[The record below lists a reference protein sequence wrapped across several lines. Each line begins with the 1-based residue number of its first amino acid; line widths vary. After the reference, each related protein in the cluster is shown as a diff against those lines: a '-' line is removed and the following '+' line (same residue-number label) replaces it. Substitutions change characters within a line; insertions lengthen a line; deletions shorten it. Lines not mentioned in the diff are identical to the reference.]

1 VSENVAES
9 RAESVSGPVRV
20 SPWVTHERLD
30 DEVIAINLETGAYY
44 ALDDVAAD
52 CWIVSAGGATVDD
65 LVGAVVDRYDVDESQ
80 ARLDVAVFL
89 DELLRENLLTADD
102 GTATTPPALPPL
114 AGKAAYV
121 APAVQKYDDLEDLL
135 LLDPI
140 HEVDEAGWP
149 VARAD

>member
-1 VSENVAES
+1 VAE
-9 RAESVSGPVRV
+9 PIRV

-44 ALDDVAAD
+44 ALDGVAAD
-52 CWIVSAGGATVDD
+52 CWALVAAGSSIDDAIGTLCERYEVDAGRARADVDD
-65 LVGAVVDRYDVDESQ
+65 FVAELQRERLVID
-80 ARLDVAVFL
+80 
-89 DELLRENLLTADD
+89 ADD
-102 GTATTPPALPPL
+102 GVVSQLALPATT
-114 AGKAAYV
+114 GRRAY
-121 APAVQKYDDLEDLL
+121 APPAVQKYDDLEDLL

>member
-1 VSENVAES
+1 MAE
-9 RAESVSGPVRV
+9 PIRV

-30 DEVIAINLETGAYY
+30 NEVIAINLETGAYY
-44 ALDDVAAD
+44 ALDGVAAD
-52 CWIVSAGGATVDD
+52 CWALVAAGSSIDD
-65 LVGAVVDRYDVDESQ
+65 AIGVLGQRYDVDPDRARADVDGFVAELQRERLVVESH
-80 ARLDVAVFL
+80 DGVVT
-89 DELLRENLLTADD
+89 ELS
-102 GTATTPPALPPL
+102 LPPVTVPQHY
-114 AGKAAYV
+114 A

>member
-1 VSENVAES
+1 MAE
-9 RAESVSGPVRV
+9 PIRV

-44 ALDDVAAD
+44 ALDGVAAD
-52 CWIVSAGGATVDD
+52 CWALVAAGSSIDDTIGVVCDRYTVDAD
-65 LVGAVVDRYDVDESQ
+65 RARADVEAFVAELLAERLVVDSDNGTIT
-80 ARLDVAVFL
+80 
-89 DELLRENLLTADD
+89 ELTL
-102 GTATTPPALPPL
+102 PAPTEPR
-114 AGKAAYV
+114 AYSP
-121 APAVQKYDDLEDLL
+121 PAVQKYDDLEDLL

>member
-1 VSENVAES
+1 MAE
-9 RAESVSGPVRV
+9 PIRV

-44 ALDDVAAD
+44 ALDGVAAD
-52 CWIVSAGGATVDD
+52 CWVLSAGGSEIDE
-65 LVGAVVDRYDVDESQ
+65 LVVAITERYEVEEPQ
-80 ARLDVAVFL
+80 ARSDVAPFI
-89 DELLRENLLTADD
+89 DELLQERLVIDGADAPTSPPTSLPVVSPKMVYTAP
-102 GTATTPPALPPL
+102 TML
-114 AGKAAYV
+114 
-121 APAVQKYDDLEDLL
+121 KYDDLEDLL

>member
-1 VSENVAES
+1 VAGKGFRDVTE
-9 RAESVSGPVRV
+9 PIRV

-44 ALDDVAAD
+44 ALDGVAAD
-52 CWIVSAGGATVDD
+52 CWALTASGRETDDIV
-65 LVGAVVDRYDVDESQ
+65 AVLTSRYDVDEAQ
-80 ARLDVAVFL
+80 LRADIDRFVAQLVAERLMVVGGDAEPV
-89 DELLRENLLTADD
+89 
-102 GTATTPPALPPL
+102 PAPELPPH
-114 AGKAAYV
+114 AAKKAYT
-121 APAVQKYDDLEDLL
+121 APGIEKYDDLEDLL

>member
-1 VSENVAES
+1 MAE
-9 RAESVSGPVRV
+9 PIRV

-44 ALDDVAAD
+44 ALDGVAAD
-52 CWIVSAGGATVDD
+52 CWALSASGSATDEIV
-65 LVGAVVDRYDVDESQ
+65 AVITGRYEVDESQ
-80 ARLDVAVFL
+80 VRADIDQFVERLVAERLIVVGG
-89 DELLRENLLTADD
+89 D
-102 GTATTPPALPPL
+102 GEPAPGSDLPAL
-114 AGKAAYV
+114 AAKKPYT

>member
-1 VSENVAES
+1 MSE
-9 RAESVSGPVRV
+9 PIRV

-44 ALDDVAAD
+44 ALDGVAAD
-52 CWIVSAGGATVDD
+52 CWVLTAGGSEVDD
-65 LVGAVVDRYDVDESQ
+65 LVVAITARYEVDEPL
-80 ARLDVAVFL
+80 ARADVTRFL
-89 DELLRENLLTADD
+89 EQLVVERLVVAGDEAAS
-102 GTATTPPALPPL
+102 ATPLPPID
-114 AGKAAYV
+114 AKKPYT
-121 APAVQKYDDLEDLL
+121 APAVQKFDDLEDLL

>member
-1 VSENVAES
+1 VSE
-9 RAESVSGPVRV
+9 PIRV

-44 ALDDVAAD
+44 ALDGVAAD
-52 CWIVSAGGATVDD
+52 CWVLSARGSEIDD
-65 LVGAVVDRYDVDESQ
+65 LVVAITERYEVAEPQ
-80 ARLDVAVFL
+80 ARSDVTGFL
-89 DELLRENLLTADD
+89 EELLRERLVVAGNDTEPL
-102 GTATTPPALPPL
+102 PASPLPPL
-114 AGKAAYV
+114 PAKKAYV

>member
-1 VSENVAES
+1 MAE
-9 RAESVSGPVRV
+9 PIRV

-44 ALDDVAAD
+44 ALDGVAAD
-52 CWIVSAGGATVDD
+52 CWVLSAAGG
-65 LVGAVVDRYDVDESQ
+65 DVDELVVAITERYEVGESQ
-80 ARLDVAVFL
+80 ARADITSFL
-89 DELLRENLLTADD
+89 EHLLTEGLVVTGD
-102 GTATTPPALPPL
+102 GELAPAVPLSPPTAKKP
-114 AGKAAYV
+114 YV

-140 HEVDEAGWP
+140 HEVDESGWP

>member
-1 VSENVAES
+1 VAE
-9 RAESVSGPVRV
+9 PIRV

-44 ALDDVAAD
+44 ALDGVAAD
-52 CWIVSAGGATVDD
+52 CWALVAAGTSIDD
-65 LVGAVVDRYDVDESQ
+65 TIGVLCERYDVEAPR
-80 ARLDVAVFL
+80 ARADVEAFVS
-89 DELLRENLLTADD
+89 ELLHERLVDHDD
-102 GTATTPPALPPL
+102 GAISELVLPEPTGVKPY
-114 AGKAAYV
+114 AP
-121 APAVQKYDDLEDLL
+121 PAVQKYDDLEDLL